1 MSFEFQRLRQFVL
14 SPGFKKGQSA
24 EFSRLR
30 AAHFAG
36 ISAANK
42 LKLQQLAVKLVDW
55 TKQNPRATAAQMEN
69 AFAIYASPMRPAGRG
84 QNPQFTVSTVN
95 VWVAHALL
103 TALDGIGS
111 GEPNSQSQMTSMVL
125 QEAMDR
131 RSKLVDTLSN
141 LMKKIDDTSGSIVQ
155 NMK

>member
-1 MSFEFQRLRQFVL
+1 
-14 SPGFKKGQSA
+14 
-24 EFSRLR
+24 
-30 AAHFAG
+30 
-36 ISAANK
+36 
-42 LKLQQLAVKLVDW
+42 
-55 TKQNPRATAAQMEN
+55 
-69 AFAIYASPMRPAGRG
+69 MRPAGRG